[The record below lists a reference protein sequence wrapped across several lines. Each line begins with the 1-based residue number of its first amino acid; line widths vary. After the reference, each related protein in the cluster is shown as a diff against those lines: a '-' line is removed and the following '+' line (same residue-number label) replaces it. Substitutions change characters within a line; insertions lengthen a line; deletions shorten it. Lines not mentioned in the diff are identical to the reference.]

1 MGFDVS
7 AVDMCNPNSVP
18 GIPENALSYRF
29 VRSSGPGG
37 QHVNKVS
44 TAVQLRVQ
52 LAKIRLDKA
61 VLERLIRLAGHQVN
75 ARGELVINAD
85 RFRSQVRNREDAL
98 ARLTVLVERAII
110 KPKKR
115 ITTRPSRTQKNIRKD
130 IKKKRGTL
138 KKLRG
143 KPLENG

>member
-1 MGFDVS
+1 MH
-7 AVDMCNPNSVP
+7 NPKSVP
-18 GIPENALSYRF
+18 DIPENALSYRF

-52 LAKIRLDKA
+52 LAKTRLDKR
-61 VLERLIRLAGHQVN
+61 VLERLIRMAGHQVN

-98 ARLTVLVERAII
+98 ARLTALVERAII

-115 ITTRPSRTQKNIRKD
+115 ISTRPSRAQKRLRKD

-143 KPLENG
+143 NPREGG

>member
-1 MGFDVS
+1 
-7 AVDMCNPNSVP
+7 MCNQNSFP
-18 GIPENALSYRF
+18 DIPETALSYRF

-52 LAKIRLDKA
+52 LARTRLAKP

-98 ARLTVLVERAII
+98 ERLVSLVQRASV

-115 ITTRPSRTQKNIRKD
+115 IATRPSRTQKRLRKD
-130 IKKKRGTL
+130 SKKKRGTL

-143 KPLENG
+143 KPADDG

>member
-1 MGFDVS
+1 
-7 AVDMCNPNSVP
+7 MCTPNPVP
-18 GIPENALSYRF
+18 DIPETALSYRF

-52 LAKIRLDKA
+52 LARTRLDKP
-61 VLERLIRLAGHQVN
+61 VLERLIHLAGHQVN

-85 RFRSQVRNREDAL
+85 QFRSQVRNREDAL
-98 ARLTVLVERAII
+98 ARLRALVERALV

-115 ITTRPSRTQKNIRKD
+115 IATRPSRAQKRLRKD

-143 KPLENG
+143 KPPDDG

>member
-1 MGFDVS
+1 
-7 AVDMCNPNSVP
+7 MCESNPAP
-18 GIPENALSYRF
+18 DIPESALSYRF

-52 LAKIRLDKA
+52 LARTRLDKP

-85 RFRSQVRNREDAL
+85 QFRSQVRNREDAL
-98 ARLTVLVERAII
+98 ARLKALVERAWV

-115 ITTRPSRTQKNIRKD
+115 VATRPSRAQKRHRND
-130 IKKKRGTL
+130 TKKKRGTL

-143 KPLENG
+143 KPPEDA

>member
-7 AVDMCNPNSVP
+7 TVDMCNPNSVP
-18 GIPENALSYRF
+18 DIPENALSYRF

-44 TAVQLRVQ
+44 TAVQLRVR

-98 ARLTVLVERAII
+98 ARLTALVERAIV

-115 ITTRPSRTQKNIRKD
+115 ITTRPSRTQKRLRKD
-130 IKKKRGTL
+130 TKKKRGTL

-143 KPLENG
+143 KPPEDG

>member
-1 MGFDVS
+1 
-7 AVDMCNPNSVP
+7 MCIPNPVP
-18 GIPENALSYRF
+18 DIPENALRYRF
-29 VRSSGPGG
+29 LRSSGPGG

-52 LAKIRLDKA
+52 LAKTRLDKP

-85 RFRSQVRNREDAL
+85 QFRSQVRNREDAL
-98 ARLTVLVERAII
+98 ARLMALVERAIVE
-110 KPKKR
+110 PKKR
-115 ITTRPSRTQKNIRKD
+115 IATRPSRAQKRRRKD
-130 IKKKRGTL
+130 TKKKRGTL

-143 KPLENG
+143 KPPDDG

>member
-1 MGFDVS
+1 MFKV
-7 AVDMCNPNSVP
+7 NPVP
-18 GIPENALSYRF
+18 DIPENALSYRF

-52 LAKIRLDKA
+52 LLRTRLDKP

-75 ARGELVINAD
+75 GRGELVINAD

-98 ARLTVLVERAII
+98 ARLTALVASALIE
-110 KPKKR
+110 PKKR
-115 ITTRPSRTQKNIRKD
+115 VPTRPSRAQKRLRKD
-130 IKKKRGTL
+130 SKKKRGRL

-143 KPLENG
+143 KPANDS

>member
-1 MGFDVS
+1 MNFLDR
-7 AVDMCNPNSVP
+7 CNLNPVAN
-18 GIPENALSYRF
+18 IPENALSYRF

-52 LAKIRLDKA
+52 LARTRLDKP
-61 VLERLIRLAGHQVN
+61 VLERLIRLAGHLVN

-98 ARLTVLVERAII
+98 ARLMALVESALIE
-110 KPKKR
+110 PKKR
-115 ITTRPSRTQKNIRKD
+115 IPTRPSRTQKRLRKD
-130 IKKKRGTL
+130 TKKKRSRL

-143 KPLENG
+143 KPVDDS

>member
-1 MGFDVS
+1 MGT
-7 AVDMCNPNSVP
+7 PESVAD
-18 GIPENALSYRF
+18 IPKTALSFRF

-44 TAVQLRVQ
+44 TAVQLRV
-52 LAKIRLDKA
+52 LLPRTRLDKP

-75 ARGELVINAD
+75 GRNELIINAD

-98 ARLTVLVERAII
+98 ARLRSLLERAII

-115 ITTRPSRTQKNIRKD
+115 IATRPSRAQKRLRKD
-130 IKKKRGTL
+130 TKKKRSKL
-138 KKLRG
+138 KQLRG
-143 KPLENG
+143 KPREDG